1 MSTLAVSFV
10 TSTGNSGSSM
20 DGPQACEHDA
30 DGDGRNKISLSIPLG
45 GHHAF

>member
-10 TSTGNSGSSM
+10 TSTGSSGSSM
-20 DGPQACEHDA
+20 DSPRAREYDA
-30 DGDGRNKISLSIPLG
+30 DGDGGNKISLSIHLG